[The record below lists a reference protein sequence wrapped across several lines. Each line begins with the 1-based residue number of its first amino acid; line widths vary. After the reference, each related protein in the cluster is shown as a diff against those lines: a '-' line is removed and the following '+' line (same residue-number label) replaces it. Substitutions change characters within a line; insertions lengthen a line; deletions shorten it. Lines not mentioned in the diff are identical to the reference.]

1 MKTVA
6 RSWAILPDNRPL
18 LSPTFCLASWKSSPR
33 ESSDIIQCSPRIN
46 IHHPNLLFF
55 VSLFRSLHPP
65 ERETCLVKRCRGY
78 LGFTFLFF
86 SSAWIG

>member
-6 RSWAILPDNRPL
+6 RSWAILPTNDPL
-18 LSPTFCLASWKSSPR
+18 LSPTFLLGLLKILTA
-33 ESSDIIQCSPRIN
+33 EIIRDSSPRIN
-46 IHHPNLLFF
+46 IRHPNLLFF

-65 ERETCLVKRCRGY
+65 ERETCRLSVDGAVVLALPSY
-78 LGFTFLFF
+78 FF